1 MKYVLSLALAVLLTL
16 PALSHNIII
25 DYNEIPLVID
35 TYARYKQNQSVF
47 RWTPFDSTRT
57 HWNLTQYPQQL
68 TTRTGLRD
76 YTEGWYPAPD
86 TMENDY
92 PEPNVVEMDTLG
104 SGTEQFCYLWLDS
117 LALYAD
123 GIDFETGGYRFIG
136 NYRPDG
142 EVYVLPMYYGSSWI
156 TAWSWQYEIIPGIP
170 YVANE
175 QHEKSIVAKGKVKVP
190 MSGEYYWP
198 CLVIRDYMTYSD
210 NMGTLDRRWIYEW
223 VVPGHFAGGNG
234 VAAAM
239 SQNGAA
245 RNFVNV
251 EQMLQVERCSVP
263 GWDLRPPRFANTR
276 VWRDTLFNGPFVVW
290 SDITDEELGEE
301 SLFYR
306 LNQGNWVSV
315 PPDSETDGRFYFTI
329 PAVTQPTRID
339 YYLWAMDEFS
349 VDNEIEFWTTWP
361 VCSPESTMITFV
373 AGGSAA
379 SGQRRIIPGEITLA
393 VSPNPFRNNVAFRL
407 SHPSATAAAC
417 RIYSTTGALVRTLVL
432 TTQEDGVLR
441 TIWDGR
447 DDHGRSLPAGTYV
460 YWVSTPGWRYSG
472 LITRMS
478 YIRTDN

>member
-1 MKYVLSLALAVLLTL
+1 MAKHILVLTSCLLTL
-16 PALSHNIII
+16 LARPHNIMI
-25 DYNEIPLVID
+25 DHNEIPLVID

-92 PEPNVVEMDTLG
+92 PDPEVVEMDTLG
-104 SGTEQFCYLWLDS
+104 SGTEQYCYLWLDS
-117 LALYAD
+117 FALYSD

-142 EVYVLPMYYGSSWI
+142 EVYSLPMYYGGSWI

-175 QHEKSIVAKGKVKVP
+175 QHEKAIVAKGKVKVP

-263 GWDLRPPRFANTR
+263 GWDLLPPRFANTR
-276 VWRDTLFNGPFVVW
+276 VWRDTVFNGPFVVW
-290 SDITDEELGEE
+290 SDITDNEELGEE

-315 PPDSETDGRFYFTI
+315 PPDSESDGRFYFTI

-349 VDNEIEFWTTWP
+349 ADNDIEFWTTWP
-361 VCSPESTMITFV
+361 VCSPESTMITFI
-373 AGGSAA
+373 AGGSGAGEQPAVVSREA
-379 SGQRRIIPGEITLA
+379 SLA
-393 VSPNPFRNNVAFRL
+393 VFPSPFRTSVTFRISQPAF
-407 SHPSATAAAC
+407 PYAAC
-417 RIYSTTGALVRTLVL
+417 RIYSQDGSLVRTLVMEPCNNGNL
-432 TTQEDGVLR
+432 Q

-447 DDHGRSLPAGTYV
+447 NEHGRTLPGGTYL
-460 YWVSTPGWRYSG
+460 YRISAPGWQRSG
-472 LITRMS
+472 IVTRLGQGQ
-478 YIRTDN
+478 

>member
-1 MKYVLSLALAVLLTL
+1 MARITILALVLT
-16 PALSHNIII
+16 AAQTQANNIVI
-25 DYNEIPLVID
+25 DHNEIPLVID
-35 TYARYKQNQSVF
+35 TYARYRQNQSVF

-76 YTEGWYPAPD
+76 YAEGWYPAPD
-86 TMENDY
+86 TMENDC
-92 PEPNVVEMDTLG
+92 PDPDVVEMDTLG
-104 SGTEQFCYLWLDS
+104 SGTEQYCYLWLDS
-117 LALYAD
+117 LALHAD

-175 QHEKSIVAKGKVKVP
+175 QYEKSIVAKGKVKIP

-234 VAAAM
+234 VAAAV

-245 RNFVNV
+245 RNFANV
-251 EQMLQVERCSVP
+251 EQMLQLERCSVP
-263 GWDLRPPRFANTR
+263 GWDLRPPQFANTR

-290 SDITDEELGEE
+290 SDITDDEELGEE

-306 LNQGNWVSV
+306 LNQGRWVSV
-315 PPDSETDGRFYFTI
+315 PPDSESDGRFYFTI
-329 PAVTQPTRID
+329 PAITQPTRID
-339 YYLWAMDEFS
+339 YYLWAMDAFS

-361 VCSPESTMITFV
+361 ICSPESTMITFV

-379 SGQRRIIPGEITLA
+379 SERPGA
-393 VSPNPFRNNVAFRL
+393 VPEQTVFLVYPNPFYTSAALQLF
-407 SHPSATAAAC
+407 HPAASTAVC
-417 RIYSTTGALVRTLVL
+417 RIYSASGALLRTLLLAPQDRACL
-432 TTQEDGVLR
+432 TTV
-441 TIWDGR
+441 WDGR
-447 DDHGRSLPAGTYV
+447 DEYGRSLPAGTYV
-460 YWVSTPGWRYSG
+460 YRVTAPGWQHSG
-472 LITRMS
+472 TVTRLPNGES
-478 YIRTDN
+478 DN